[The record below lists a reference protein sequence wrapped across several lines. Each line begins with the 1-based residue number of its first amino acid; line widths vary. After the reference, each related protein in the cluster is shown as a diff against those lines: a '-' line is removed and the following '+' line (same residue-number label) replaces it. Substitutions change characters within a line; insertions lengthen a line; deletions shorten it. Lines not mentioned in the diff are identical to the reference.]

1 MVVDN
6 QFDSLAK
13 GEVLSVDESSQ
24 ILIGHRTFRVGEF
37 ADAIRTQLEYGLGGW
52 TEEKDGWFSDQGIPC
67 EVLKFGSNGW
77 QKGKV
82 RFSLEFCPEDPQT
95 QQSSTIED
103 SEPQRA
109 PIPATLD
116 EEVLVGAEAP
126 LIYEEE
132 LILIEVPES
141 ALEELEM
148 APEAAFGADDL
159 DLTGE
164 SAFGADDL
172 EMAPESAF
180 GTDDLEMAPE
190 AAFGAD
196 DLEIAPESAFA
207 VDELDLT
214 GESAFGADE
223 LDLTGESGFGADDLD
238 LTGESGFGADELDL
252 TGESGFGANDL
263 EFPEL
268 SEKEENP
275 SDSLL
280 DDVWQDMNEASWRN
294 NQ

>member
-1 MVVDN
+1 MDN

-148 APEAAFGADDL
+148 APE
-159 DLTGE
+159 

-180 GTDDLEMAPE
+180 GADDLDLPGES
-190 AAFGAD
+190 AFGAD

-214 GESAFGADE
+214 GEAAFGADELDLTGESAFGADE
-223 LDLTGESGFGADDLD
+223 LDLTGESA
-238 LTGESGFGADELDL
+238 FGADELDL

>member
-1 MVVDN
+1 MDN

-37 ADAIRTQLEYGLGGW
+37 AEAIKTQLEYGLGGW

-103 SEPQRA
+103 TEPQRQQRA
-109 PIPATLD
+109 PMPAASE
-116 EEVLVGAEAP
+116 EEVLVGVEAP

-132 LILIEVPES
+132 LILIEVPDS
-141 ALEELEM
+141 TLDELEM

-180 GTDDLEMAPE
+180 G
-190 AAFGAD
+190 AD
-196 DLEIAPESAFA
+196 D
-207 VDELDLT
+207 LDLT
-214 GESAFGADE
+214 GESAFGAD
-223 LDLTGESGFGADDLD
+223 DLEISPESGFGADDLD
-238 LTGESGFGADELDL
+238 LTGESGFAVEELDLTGESAFGADDLDL
-252 TGESGFGANDL
+252 TGESGFGADDL

-275 SDSLL
+275 SESLL

>member
-1 MVVDN
+1 MDN

-109 PIPATLD
+109 TIPATLD

-148 APEAAFGADDL
+148 APESAFGADEL

-172 EMAPESAF
+172 EIAPEAAFGVDELDLTGESAF
-180 GTDDLEMAPE
+180 GADELDLTGES
-190 AAFGAD
+190 AFGAD
-196 DLEIAPESAFA
+196 DLEIAPEAAFGA
-207 VDELDLT
+207 DELDLT

-223 LDLTGESGFGADDLD
+223 LDLTGESGF
-238 LTGESGFGADELDL
+238 SADELDL
-252 TGESGFGANDL
+252 TGESAFGANDL